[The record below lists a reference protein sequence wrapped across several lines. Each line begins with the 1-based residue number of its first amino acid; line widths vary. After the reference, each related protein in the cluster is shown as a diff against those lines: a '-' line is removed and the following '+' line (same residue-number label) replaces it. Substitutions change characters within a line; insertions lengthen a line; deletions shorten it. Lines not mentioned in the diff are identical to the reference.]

1 MENQFSI
8 ADIILASIL
17 VNFNYGSQRIDEKS
31 NPMLAA
37 YFSFILKNDAISAA
51 LQAEQESAKT
61 IPGFD
66 FSFLQAAIY

>member
-8 ADIILASIL
+8 ADIILASNL
-17 VNFNYGSQRIDEKS
+17 VKFNYGGQYIDEKS
-31 NPMLAA
+31 KLAA
-37 YFSFILKNDAISAA
+37 NFKLILKSDAISAA
-51 LQAEQESAKT
+51 LQTEQESAKT